1 MKVKKH
7 YENDHVLI
15 YASEGSMST
24 CITLDSDEQVRR
36 LGECLVDLHRT
47 GGKQVIIEPR
57 KEKL

>member
-7 YENDHVLI
+7 YENGHVVI

-47 GGKQVIIEPR
+47 DGKQVVIEP
-57 KEKL
+57 KKL